1 MVQQGCVALHP
12 VEVEMYFGEKLTRHQ
27 YKLLSA
33 LAEDDAGVGL
43 LEVAV
48 GVVSV
53 CSGVVM

>member
-1 MVQQGCVALHP
+1 MALHP